1 MSTNL
6 LPAIAESIR
15 KNWKRPALSDLN
27 GTTLTYGALA
37 AQIGKMH
44 LIFRAAGLKPGDK
57 VALCARNSAHWA
69 ASFLGAL
76 SYGAVVVP
84 LLHEFH
90 PDAVEHLV
98 NHCDATI
105 LITEKQIFDNL
116 DEDKLGGLEAV
127 LLIPGLLPQVCRSA
141 KLKELL
147 DNLDAEFER
156 LYPSGFGPDD

>member
-57 VALCARNSAHWA
+57 VMEMYLAA
-69 ASFLGAL
+69 ASAPVRRVASRAL
-76 SYGAVVVP
+76 S
-84 LLHEFH
+84 
-90 PDAVEHLV
+90 
-98 NHCDATI
+98 
-105 LITEKQIFDNL
+105 
-116 DEDKLGGLEAV
+116 
-127 LLIPGLLPQVCRSA
+127 R
-141 KLKELL
+141 
-147 DNLDAEFER
+147 
-156 LYPSGFGPDD
+156 